1 MKTGVIVVL
10 LVLAGG
16 GLIWLL
22 VAGMETGSEVMEGY
36 TTTASGLQFLDEK
49 VGDGTEAKSGNNVEV
64 HYTGTLKNGKKFD
77 SSRDRNE
84 PFSFPLGRGKVIKGW
99 DEGVAGMKEGGK
111 RKLVIPANLGYGER
125 GAPPAIPPNSVL
137 LFDVELLKVH

>member
-10 LVLAGG
+10 LVLAGV

-22 VAGMETGSEVMEGY
+22 VAGTQTGEQSMEGY
-36 TTTASGLQFLDEK
+36 TTTASGLQYLDEN
-49 VGDGTEAKSGNNVEV
+49 VGDGKEAKAGSRVDV

-77 SSRDRNE
+77 SSRDRNK
-84 PFSFPLGRGKVIKGW
+84 PFAFNLGRGEVIKGW

-111 RKLVIPANLGYGER
+111 RKLIIPSNLGYGER
-125 GAPPAIPPNSVL
+125 GAGNDIPPNSVL
-137 LFDVELLKVH
+137 LFDVELQKVN